1 MRSFDVEGA
10 HFVSLNLLH
19 KLFDGGDRMDDKGK
33 QDFFD
38 AIRHGSFWHS
48 KKISEHLVEIIEAR
62 TDHFSTHSLRWNQD
76 QGFYY
81 VYDNECY
88 LFVSDNTIEVRSD
101 RENVFSSGQ
110 IIDFPIT
117 EAQDISDAYQKFV
130 SMTREAE
137 DE

>member
-1 MRSFDVEGA
+1 MPADY
-10 HFVSLNLLH
+10 
-19 KLFDGGDRMDDKGK
+19 
-33 QDFFD
+33 
-38 AIRHGSFWHS
+38 
-48 KKISEHLVEIIEAR
+48 
-62 TDHFSTHSLRWNQD
+62 FSTHNLRWNQD
-76 QGFYY
+76 QGFYH
-81 VYDNECY
+81 VYDKECY

-101 RENVFSSGQ
+101 HENVFSLGQ